1 MARTRPKAERR
12 ASLLDAAERLLV
24 ERGISRL
31 TVEEVTTAAGVSKG
45 TFYLYFSTKDDVIAS
60 LRERYATRVLQ
71 RQEAVVNRLA
81 PADWAGRVE
90 TWLIAGVQDYL
101 ADPGLHDALFHHA
114 RRAGARPSI
123 YADGSSGDPLSGP
136 VAALSALL
144 EEGARAGALAVADPP
159 ATAVLLFGAAH
170 HAADYLH
177 HANDEAMTDRVLMEL
192 RRWCRM
198 VVGAGRA
205 GAPGR

>member
-71 RQEAVVNRLA
+71 RQEAVVSRLA

-90 TWLIAGVQDYL
+90 TWVIAGVQDYL

-123 YADGSSGDPLSGP
+123 YADGK
-136 VAALSALL
+136 
-144 EEGARAGALAVADPP
+144 P
-159 ATAVLLFGAAH
+159 ATPSRGRSPRCPRSWRRGPARG
-170 HAADYLH
+170 
-177 HANDEAMTDRVLMEL
+177 RL
-192 RRWCRM
+192 RSPTRRPPRSCCSAR
-198 VVGAGRA
+198 RTT
-205 GAPGR
+205 PPTTCTTRTTRR